1 MCEVRIISILVTTQR
16 YASSAEEAD
25 VRYNNFIFTIVFL
38 LLALDDDMWLP
49 AFLVVA

>member
-1 MCEVRIISILVTTQR
+1 MKLELFP
-16 YASSAEEAD
+16 SSSLRSGMPRRH

-38 LLALDDDMWLP
+38 LLALSSSPDDDMWLP